1 MLDPRP
7 RHRLPTAHPSS
18 RCCGHM
24 HLFKIEIWNQASTL
38 GEVPSPKLTGQVN
51 LLTSHKE
58 GRSVSPHLETFLLQ
72 VPCCVF
78 LKKCMLYKLTISNDC
93 YIQEFDNNLFLPLK
107 HYLVRKLLCH
117 VMPQALLDYVRMFY
131 IFIFSVLQLKIY
143 VFFLSLRKQL
153 AQDSGLSKKVIGF
166 LTSFVELRTL
176 PKS

>member
-24 HLFKIEIWNQASTL
+24 HLFKVEIWNQASTL

-72 VPCCVF
+72 VPCRVF
-78 LKKCMLYKLTISNDC
+78 FKKCMLYKLTVSNDC
-93 YIQEFDNNLFLPLK
+93 YIQEFDNNLFLFLPEES
-107 HYLVRKLLCH
+107 HGRRSLVGCS
-117 VMPQALLDYVRMFY
+117 PW
-131 IFIFSVLQLKIY
+131 
-143 VFFLSLRKQL
+143 
-153 AQDSGLSKKVIGF
+153 G
-166 LTSFVELRTL
+166 RTESDTAEATQQQQQQQQQQHGSD
-176 PKS
+176 KSSPF